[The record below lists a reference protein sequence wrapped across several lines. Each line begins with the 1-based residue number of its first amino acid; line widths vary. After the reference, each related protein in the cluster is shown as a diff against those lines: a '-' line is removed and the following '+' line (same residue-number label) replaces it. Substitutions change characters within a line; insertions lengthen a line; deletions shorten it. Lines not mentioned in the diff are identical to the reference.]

1 VYRAVLFGGLS
12 NDVISAGAL
21 GITTA
26 QLVRINDLHSRTVH
40 QENALSN
47 RLATLQEDIANRP
60 LLPIVRQ
67 RELATAARLG
77 AAASG
82 SCDGAARRWLRAARL
97 GEPEPVL
104 SRSLVTSIV
113 HLYYSIRR

>member
-67 RELATAARLG
+67 RELATATRLG